1 MDGETL
7 KMVIKT
13 LYGVVPYT
21 GTMMLALI
29 WMGIAIGSLHGEKA
43 VSPWLLLALAGLSY
57 AGLFLM
63 LAIISSGNPLFGMEI
78 NAWFNR
84 SFALLG
90 CVFLSIFTALYL
102 AKRWRHDN
110 GHDKK
115 ESDA

>member
-21 GTMMLALI
+21 FTMMLAII
-29 WMGIAIGSLHGEKA
+29 WFGIAIGSLHGA
-43 VSPWLLLALAGLSY
+43 RHVAQWLMLALSALGY

-63 LAIISSGNPLFGMEI
+63 LAIIASGNPLFGMEI

-84 SFALLG
+84 SFALIG
-90 CVFLSIFTALYL
+90 CIFLSIFTGMYL
-102 AKRWRHDN
+102 ARRWQRDN
-110 GHDKK
+110 GQRNR
-115 ESDA
+115 SDI